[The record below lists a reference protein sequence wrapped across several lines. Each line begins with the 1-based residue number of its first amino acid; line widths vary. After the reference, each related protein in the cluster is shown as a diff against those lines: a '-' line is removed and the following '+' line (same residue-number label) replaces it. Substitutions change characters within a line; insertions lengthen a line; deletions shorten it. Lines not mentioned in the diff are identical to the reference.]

1 MSKSYR
7 VVPDDGNW
15 KVMKAASNSAN
26 HRTISRHRLKRRA
39 KSKARQKASA
49 GDQLTILTSDGAI
62 QSRVT
67 VR

>member
-7 VVPDDGNW
+7 VVPDGSMW
-15 KVMKAASNSAN
+15 KVMKA
-26 HRTISRHRLKRRA
+26 
-39 KSKARQKASA
+39 RQKARS
-49 GDQLTILTSDGAI
+49 GDELTILTSDGAI

>member
-7 VVPDDGNW
+7 VVPDGNQW
-15 KVMKAASNSAN
+15 KVMKASSNSAS

-39 KSKARQKASA
+39 ETTARQKARS
-49 GDQLTILTSDGAI
+49 GDELTILTADGAI

>member
-1 MSKSYR
+1 M
-7 VVPDDGNW
+7 W
-15 KVMKAASNSAN
+15 KVMKASSNSAS

-39 KSKARQKASA
+39 EMKARQKARS
-49 GDQLTILTSDGAI
+49 GDELTILTSDGAI